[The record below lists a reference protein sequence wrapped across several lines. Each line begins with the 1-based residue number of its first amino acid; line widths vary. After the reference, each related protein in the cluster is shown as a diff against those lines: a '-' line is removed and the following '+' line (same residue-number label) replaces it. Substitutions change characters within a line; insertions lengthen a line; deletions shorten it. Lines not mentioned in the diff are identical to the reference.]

1 LLGHPH
7 SRLRGLFL
15 LGEERATGKLAPA
28 ARSRSAVV
36 DTPQHR
42 VFETLGS
49 LPPAIRRREGGFAV
63 QSWFD
68 FYAVIGAAA
77 ATLTGLLF
85 VAMSMNVA
93 AALGKGPHGS
103 RRLAE
108 QAFENYL
115 AVLMVSLLALYPDM
129 SLHTFGRV
137 TLVVTAT
144 WTAWVV
150 VRLYQAAAEP
160 SAHETRTAALR
171 SHISTMIGFGL
182 LIYSALCMALDGPDM
197 RDTLAAANIVLLF
210 SATEKA
216 WSLLNRIA
224 EVKQSE

>member
-1 LLGHPH
+1 MH
-7 SRLRGLFL
+7 
-15 LGEERATGKLAPA
+15 
-28 ARSRSAVV
+28 
-36 DTPQHR
+36 D
-42 VFETLGS
+42 
-49 LPPAIRRREGGFAV
+49 
-63 QSWFD
+63 WFD

-85 VAMSMNVA
+85 VALSMNAA
-93 AALGKGPHGS
+93 AALARGPEGS

-115 AVLMVSLLALYPDM
+115 AVLMVSLLALFPDM
-129 SLHTFGRV
+129 TLTSFGRI
-137 TLVVTAT
+137 TLMVTAT

-160 SAHETRTAALR
+160 SVHETRAVALR
-171 SHISTMIGFGL
+171 RHLTTLIGFGL
-182 LIYSALCMALDGPDM
+182 LVYSAARLAIDGTDT

-216 WSLLNRIA
+216 WGLLGRIA
-224 EVKQSE
+224 LVKRGE